1 MSEFIIRRG
10 DLTFTPSKYQEDI
23 LRFAKYGTGNAYIEA
38 CAGASKTTMLENMLY
53 YLPDNEKK
61 LFIAFNKSIADEM
74 KSRVCGVNNVK
85 VTTYHSLGY
94 SILRENFPN
103 KTFVVDEDKYVK
115 YLRENINLL
124 TGFNEIET
132 LGVNRNS
139 YINNIIHL
147 IEYARYYRKSH
158 PIHIKTIA
166 NQYNLNLFR
175 DETTVVKKILEWGKN
190 NLETIDYT
198 DMVWLTGE
206 FNLTTK
212 KHLYDNILIDEAQD
226 TSIMQQEMIERCL
239 KRGTRMFIVGDIKQS
254 INVWCGSDINA
265 IKKFQNETCETF
277 TLPISYRCP
286 KKVVELAK
294 QYSPNIEASENA
306 IEGEIRY
313 NVPDSMPNG
322 NDMVLC
328 RNTAP
333 LITLYLKYLRNNKK
347 CFIKGYEGISN
358 KYINYILESGAIYI
372 DKECETTDGLIP
384 KMYEKLIFNVNNLIK
399 NNYII
404 EEAYHHPTT
413 INMYDD
419 IMGIIALSDNIFK
432 TEDLIEKIKAIFNES
447 SCEGVILTTVHK
459 AKGLEADNVFIYY
472 PSLLPSKFAKK
483 EWEIIAEEHL
493 TYVAY
498 TRAKKTL
505 NFIEEN
511 TKNYKI
517 GATFN
522 YEQMVK
528 NIEKIKKKMNLFQ
541 NENVTTEK
549 TNIGT
554 TSINSI
560 TNKKKNNIFL

>member
-1 MSEFIIRRG
+1 MCEFIIRRG
-10 DLTFTPSKYQEDI
+10 DITFTPSKYQEDI

-53 YLPDNEKK
+53 YLPENDKK

-74 KSRVCGVNNVK
+74 KSRVCEVNNVK

-94 SILRENFPN
+94 SILRENFPD
-103 KTFVVDEDKYVK
+103 KTFIVNEDKYVK

-124 TGFNEIET
+124 TGFSEIET
-132 LGVNRNS
+132 LGTNRNS

-190 NLETIDYT
+190 NLDTIDYT

-212 KHLYDNILIDEAQD
+212 KYLYDNILIDEAQD
-226 TSIMQQEMIERCL
+226 TSIMQQEMIERCM
-239 KRGTRMFIVGDIKQS
+239 KRGTRMFIVGDVKQS

-277 TLPISYRCP
+277 ALPISYRCP
-286 KKVVELAK
+286 KKIVELAK

-306 IEGEIRY
+306 IDGEIRY
-313 NVPDSMPNG
+313 NVLDSMPTG

-333 LITLYLKYLRNNKK
+333 LISLYLKYLRYNKK
-347 CFIKGYEGISN
+347 CYLKGYEGISN
-358 KYINYILESGAIYI
+358 NYINYILESSAIYV

-384 KMYEKLIFNVNNLIK
+384 KMYEKLIFNINNLIK
-399 NNYII
+399 NNYTL
-404 EEAYHHPTT
+404 EEAYHHPST

-419 IMGIIALSDNIFK
+419 IMGVIALSDNIFK

-447 SCEGVILTTVHK
+447 SSDGVMLTTVHK

-511 TKNYKI
+511 TRNYKI
-517 GATFN
+517 GASFN

-528 NIEKIKKKMNLFQ
+528 NIEKINKKLKFDFK
-541 NENVTTEK
+541 NE
-549 TNIGT
+549 TNITTT
-554 TSINSI
+554 TSNNLIFKKCD
-560 TNKKKNNIFL
+560 NKKKNIFL

>member
-1 MSEFIIRRG
+1 MCEFIIRRG
-10 DLTFTPSKYQEDI
+10 DTTFTPSKYQEDI

-53 YLPDNEKK
+53 YLPENEKK

-74 KSRVCGVNNVK
+74 KSRVCEVNNVK

-94 SILRENFPN
+94 SILRENFPD
-103 KTFVVDEDKYVK
+103 KTFIVDEDKYVK

-124 TGFNEIET
+124 TGFSEIET
-132 LGVNRNS
+132 LGANRNS

-166 NQYNLNLFR
+166 KQYNLNLFR

-190 NLETIDYT
+190 NLDTIDYT

-212 KHLYDNILIDEAQD
+212 KYLYDNILIDEAQD
-226 TSIMQQEMIERCL
+226 TSIMQQEMIERCM
-239 KRGTRMFIVGDIKQS
+239 KRGTRMFIVGDVKQS

-277 TLPISYRCP
+277 ALPISYRCP
-286 KKVVELAK
+286 KKIVELAK

-306 IEGEIRY
+306 IDGEIRY
-313 NVPDSMPNG
+313 NVLDSMPTG

-333 LITLYLKYLRNNKK
+333 LISLYLKYLRYNKK
-347 CFIKGYEGISN
+347 CYLKGYEGISN
-358 KYINYILESGAIYI
+358 NYINYILESGAIYV

-384 KMYEKLIFNVNNLIK
+384 KMYEKLIFNINNLIK
-399 NNYII
+399 NNYTL
-404 EEAYHHPTT
+404 EEAYHHPST

-419 IMGIIALSDNIFK
+419 IMGVIALSDNIFK

-447 SCEGVILTTVHK
+447 SSDGVMLTTVHK

-511 TKNYKI
+511 TRNYKI
-517 GATFN
+517 GASFN

-528 NIEKIKKKMNLFQ
+528 NIEKINKKLKFDFK
-541 NENVTTEK
+541 NVT
-549 TNIGT
+549 NITTT
-554 TSINSI
+554 TSNNLIFKKCD
-560 TNKKKNNIFL
+560 NKKKNIFL

>member
-1 MSEFIIRRG
+1 
-10 DLTFTPSKYQEDI
+10 
-23 LRFAKYGTGNAYIEA
+23 
-38 CAGASKTTMLENMLY
+38 
-53 YLPDNEKK
+53 
-61 LFIAFNKSIADEM
+61 
-74 KSRVCGVNNVK
+74 
-85 VTTYHSLGY
+85 
-94 SILRENFPN
+94 
-103 KTFVVDEDKYVK
+103 
-115 YLRENINLL
+115 
-124 TGFNEIET
+124 
-132 LGVNRNS
+132 
-139 YINNIIHL
+139 
-147 IEYARYYRKSH
+147 
-158 PIHIKTIA
+158 
-166 NQYNLNLFR
+166 
-175 DETTVVKKILEWGKN
+175 
-190 NLETIDYT
+190 
-198 DMVWLTGE
+198 
-206 FNLTTK
+206 
-212 KHLYDNILIDEAQD
+212 
-226 TSIMQQEMIERCL
+226 
-239 KRGTRMFIVGDIKQS
+239 
-254 INVWCGSDINA
+254 
-265 IKKFQNETCETF
+265 
-277 TLPISYRCP
+277 
-286 KKVVELAK
+286 
-294 QYSPNIEASENA
+294 
-306 IEGEIRY
+306 
-313 NVPDSMPNG
+313 MPNG

-358 KYINYILESGAIYI
+358 NYINYILESGAIYI

-483 EWEIIAEEHL
+483 EWEITAEEHL

-541 NENVTTEK
+541 NENVTVEK